1 MTAKTAAPKITVYS
15 KNDCFQ
21 CKMVA
26 RRIQEAGNSVTSETF
41 KIDEDPQK
49 FEELIERYPN
59 MLQAPVVVIRTKNPD
74 KYLHINGVNL
84 REDKI
89 GIVDGTS
96 ETTREIFFSGNI
108 PDALNLAIAEYSEE
122 HSEED

>member
-1 MTAKTAAPKITVYS
+1 MTTETKAPKITVYS
-15 KNDCFQ
+15 KNNCFQ

-49 FEELIERYPN
+49 FEELTERYPN
-59 MLQAPVVVIRTKNPD
+59 MLQAPVVVIRTKNPG

-84 REDKI
+84 RGKAT
-89 GIVDGTS
+89 GIVDGVS

-108 PDALNLAIAEYSEE
+108 PDALNIAIAEYSEE
-122 HSEED
+122 KK

>member
-1 MTAKTAAPKITVYS
+1 MTEISAPKITVYS
-15 KNDCFQ
+15 KKNCFQ

-26 RRIQEAGNSVTSETF
+26 RRIQEADNSVTSETF

-49 FEELIERYPN
+49 FEELTERYPN
-59 MLQAPVVVIRTKNPD
+59 MLQAPVVVIRTKNPG

-84 REDKI
+84 RGDET
-89 GIVDGTS
+89 GIVDGIS

-108 PDALNLAIAEYSEE
+108 PDALNIAIAEYSEE
-122 HSEED
+122 N

>member
-1 MTAKTAAPKITVYS
+1 MTTETKAPKITVYS
-15 KNDCFQ
+15 KNNCFQ

-49 FEELIERYPN
+49 FEELTERYPN
-59 MLQAPVVVIRTKNPD
+59 MLQAPVVVIRTKNPG
-74 KYLHINGVNL
+74 KYLRINGVSL
-84 REDKI
+84 RGEET
-89 GIVDGTS
+89 GIVDGVS

-108 PDALNLAIAEYSEE
+108 PDALNIAIAEYSEE
-122 HSEED
+122 KN

>member
-1 MTAKTAAPKITVYS
+1 MTTETKTPKPPKITVYS
-15 KNDCFQ
+15 KNNCFQ

-49 FEELIERYPN
+49 FEELTERYPD
-59 MLQAPVVVIRTKNPD
+59 MRQAPVVVIRTKNPD

-84 REDKI
+84 RED
-89 GIVDGTS
+89 
-96 ETTREIFFSGNI
+96 EIFFSGNI

-122 HSEED
+122 HPEED

>member
-1 MTAKTAAPKITVYS
+1 MTTETKAPKITVYS
-15 KNDCFQ
+15 KNNCFQ

-49 FEELIERYPN
+49 FEELTERYPN
-59 MLQAPVVVIRTKNPD
+59 MLQAPVVVIRTKNPG

-84 REDKI
+84 HGKAT
-89 GIVDGTS
+89 GIVDGVS
-96 ETTREIFFSGNI
+96 KTTREIFFSGNI
-108 PDALNLAIAEYSEE
+108 PDALNIAIAEYSEE
-122 HSEED
+122 KN